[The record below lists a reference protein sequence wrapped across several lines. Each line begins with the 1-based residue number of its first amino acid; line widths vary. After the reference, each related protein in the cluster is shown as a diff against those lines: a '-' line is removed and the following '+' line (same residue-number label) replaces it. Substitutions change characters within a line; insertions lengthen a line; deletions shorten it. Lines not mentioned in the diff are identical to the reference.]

1 MTTKTVRTMV
11 RVMTVVVC
19 AAALGLPVV
28 ESKAIAQPEQA
39 SPADL
44 RREND
49 QLRERVAAMQA
60 QLAERNRKI
69 KQLEDEVKALKEQ
82 AKAAPATP
90 AATPGS
96 APARPTPPAGAPTPK
111 PAAPPA
117 SSPTGPT
124 APLPGEALASPEA
137 MFAVLAKDYD
147 DVTKSM
153 ALETDDDRK
162 RFIREASK
170 WARGVERKHRGMVEW
185 VIEVV
190 SATDAGGRTTVEYR
204 VLDPDSR
211 LPYGTVAQTMV
222 LPSRTGKPLA
232 DRKDQK
238 FWKLTGT
245 FGAKP
250 TINADRES
258 SGFFDV
264 PKLIGPFAE
273 FGYDLTVTTLTP
285 APPAPAPA
293 AP

>member
-1 MTTKTVRTMV
+1 MTTKTVRMLTC
-11 RVMTVVVC
+11 VMAAVAC
-19 AAALGLPVV
+19 AAVMRLPVV
-28 ESKAIAQPEQA
+28 DTPAMAQPEQA

-60 QLAERNRKI
+60 QLAERNRRI

-82 AKAAPATP
+82 AKAAPGTP
-90 AATPGS
+90 ETAPGGT
-96 APARPTPPAGAPTPK
+96 PARPTPPAGTPAPRPTTP
-111 PAAPPA
+111 PPPA
-117 SSPTGPT
+117 PTGPT
-124 APLPGEALASPEA
+124 APLPAEALASPES
-137 MFAVLAKDYD
+137 MFAALTKDYD
-147 DVTKSM
+147 EATKSM
-153 ALETDDDRK
+153 TLETDDDRK

-170 WARGVERKHRGMVEW
+170 WARGIERKHRGMVEW
-185 VIEVV
+185 IIEVV

-204 VLDPDSR
+204 VVDPDSR
-211 LPYGTVAQTMV
+211 LPYGTLAQTMV

-273 FGYDLTVTTLTP
+273 FGYDLSVTTLTP
-285 APPAPAPA
+285 APA
-293 AP
+293 AATP

>member
-1 MTTKTVRTMV
+1 MTTKTVRTMMCV
-11 RVMTVVVC
+11 L
-19 AAALGLPVV
+19 AAVACVSLTGLPGGP
-28 ESKAIAQPEQA
+28 SLAIAQPEQA

-60 QLAERNRKI
+60 QLAERNRRI

-82 AKAAPATP
+82 AKAAPGSPAT
-90 AATPGS
+90 APGQ
-96 APARPTPPAGAPTPK
+96 APARPVPPANVPTPK
-111 PAAPPA
+111 PTAPPGPA
-117 SSPTGPT
+117 PTGPT
-124 APLPGEALASPEA
+124 APLPEDARASPEA
-137 MFAVLAKDYD
+137 MFAVLSKDYD
-147 DVTKSM
+147 KAMESM

-170 WARGVERKHRGMVEW
+170 WARGVERQHRGMVEW
-185 VIEVV
+185 IIEVV
-190 SATDAGGRTTVEYR
+190 SATDSGGRTTVEYR
-204 VLDPDSR
+204 VIDPVSR
-211 LPYGTVAQTMV
+211 LPYGTLAHTMV

-232 DRKDQK
+232 DRQDQK

-273 FGYDLTVTTLTP
+273 FGYDLTVTTIT
-285 APPAPAPA
+285 PAPA
-293 AP
+293 AATP

>member
-11 RVMTVVVC
+11 RVMIVMACV
-19 AAALGLPVV
+19 AAVGVPVA
-28 ESKAIAQPEQA
+28 ESKAMAQPDQA

-60 QLAERNRKI
+60 QLAERNRRI
-69 KQLEDEVKALKEQ
+69 KQLEDELKALKEQ
-82 AKAAPATP
+82 SKAAPASP
-90 AATPGS
+90 DAAPGS
-96 APARPTPPAGAPTPK
+96 TPARPTAPTGAPVAKP
-111 PAAPPA
+111 PAAPPTQA
-117 SSPTGPT
+117 PTGPI
-124 APLPGEALASPEA
+124 APLPEEALASPES

-147 DVTKSM
+147 EATQSL
-153 ALETDDDRK
+153 ALGTDDERK

-185 VIEVV
+185 IIEVV
-190 SATDAGGRTTVEYR
+190 SATDSGGRTTVEYR
-204 VLDPDSR
+204 VVDPDSR
-211 LPYGTVAQTMV
+211 LPYSALTQTMV
-222 LPSRTGKPLA
+222 LPSRTGKVLA

-273 FGYDLTVTTLTP
+273 FGFDLTVTTLTP
-285 APPAPAPA
+285 APAAA